1 MPAGQPRAVVV
12 VGNPRPASRTAAVGR
27 AVAQAALAYPT
38 AARDAAAPA
47 AAAPDVLDQEAVD
60 ADAVAQERVEL
71 IDLADLAPRLFDWKD
86 AQVAAAKE
94 LVLSADLVVVASPVY
109 KASLTGLLKAFLDR
123 FGRDELD
130 GVATVPVMVGAGA
143 QHALAVEWALRPV
156 LVELGGAC
164 PTRGVYVLEQTLDTL
179 DEQLQEW
186 LRVAGRP
193 LAAVIA
199 ARSGRRAPTG

>member
-27 AVAQAALAYPT
+27 AVAQAALAYAT
-38 AARDAAAPA
+38 AAGDG
-47 AAAPDVLDQEAVD
+47 VDQEAF
-60 ADAVAQERVEL
+60 AQERVEL

-86 AQVAAAKE
+86 PQVAAAKE

-156 LVELGGAC
+156 LVELGGSC

-199 ARSGRRAPTG
+199 ARSGRPAPTG

>member
-12 VGNPRPASRTAAVGR
+12 VGNPRPASRTATVGR
-27 AVAQAALAYPT
+27 AVAQVALAYP
-38 AARDAAAPA
+38 AGAGDAGAGDAGAAADP
-47 AAAPDVLDQEAVD
+47 PGPVGPID
-60 ADAVAQERVEL
+60 L

-86 AQVAAAKE
+86 PQVAAAKE
-94 LVLSADLVVVASPVY
+94 QVLAADLVVVASPVY

-123 FGRDELD
+123 FGRDELA

-143 QHALAVEWALRPV
+143 QHALAVDWALRPV

-186 LRVAGRP
+186 LRVAGPP

-199 ARSGRRAPTG
+199 ARSPRPSTPG